1 MVQKPY
7 SGDPDFAS
15 SAHEP
20 CEARVQ
26 YLAQS
31 AAELADY
38 YEGILFTLRRQRDTA
53 QLELQVAKEHL
64 AALQVTP

>member
-1 MVQKPY
+1 MESHTY
-7 SGDPDFAS
+7 HCDPSTAS
-15 SAHEP
+15 PDHAA
-20 CEARVQ
+20 CEARVEF
-26 YLAQS
+26 LAQS